1 MSAWAASDRHGA
13 AHVRSSTT
21 SRASRTLV
29 LSLPQFPDAALSPK
43 PLRRVPILA
52 ALICAALLN
61 ACAAPAP
68 RDISRAEREVA
79 DTERAFAKTMADRD
93 FAAFKLFLSDD
104 TIFFSGP
111 TPLRGKQ
118 RVADF
123 WQRFYE
129 KPEAPFSWQPEQ
141 VQVLESGEL
150 ALSTG
155 PVRNAQGKLFATF
168 TSIWRR
174 EAPGQWR
181 IVFDK
186 GAEICDCAKP

>member
-1 MSAWAASDRHGA
+1 MEREP
-13 AHVRSSTT
+13 AHDGHD
-21 SRASRTLV
+21 AV
-29 LSLPQFPDAALSPK
+29 LALR
-43 PLRRVPILA
+43 PLRPGPIPAL
-52 ALICAALLN
+52 LICAALLN

-68 RDISRAEREVA
+68 RDTNHVEREVA

-93 FAAFKLFLSDD
+93 YLAFKSFLADD

-118 RVADF
+118 RVADA
-123 WQRFYE
+123 WQRFFE

-155 PVRNAQGKLFATF
+155 PVRDSEGKLFATF
-168 TSIWRR
+168 LSIWRR

-186 GAEICDCAKP
+186 GERVCDCAKP

>member
-1 MSAWAASDRHGA
+1 MARRPTRGGGSA
-13 AHVRSSTT
+13 
-21 SRASRTLV
+21 V
-29 LSLPQFPDAALSPK
+29 LALK
-43 PLRRVPILA
+43 PLRPGPLPA
-52 ALICAALLN
+52 LLICAAALMN

-68 RDISRAEREVA
+68 RDTSRAEREVA

-93 FAAFKLFLSDD
+93 HLAFRSFLADD

-118 RVADF
+118 RVADA
-123 WQRFYE
+123 WQRYFE

-155 PVRNAQGKLFATF
+155 PVRDSQGKLFATF

-186 GAEICDCAKP
+186 GNDICDCAKP

>member
-1 MSAWAASDRHGA
+1 MAPHECHWVPKARAVA
-13 AHVRSSTT
+13 RSE
-21 SRASRTLV
+21 
-29 LSLPQFPDAALSPK
+29 FHDAARLSRLRSIA
-43 PLRRVPILA
+43 PLLF
-52 ALICAALLN
+52 CAALLC

-68 RDISRAEREVA
+68 RDTSRAEREVA

-93 FAAFKLFLSDD
+93 FTAFKSFLSDD

-111 TPLRGKQ
+111 GQTALRGKQ
-118 RVADF
+118 RVADA
-123 WQRFYE
+123 WQRFYD

-155 PVRNAQGKLFATF
+155 PVRDSKGKLFATF

-181 IVFDK
+181 IIFDK
-186 GAEICDCAKP
+186 GNDICDCAKP

>member
-1 MSAWAASDRHGA
+1 MSDVARQFTR
-13 AHVRSSTT
+13 RSHDG
-21 SRASRTLV
+21 L
-29 LSLPQFPDAALSPK
+29 LSLK
-43 PLRRVPILA
+43 PLRSGPILA
-52 ALICAALLN
+52 LLICAALLT
-61 ACAAPAP
+61 ACATPAP
-68 RDISRAEREVA
+68 RDISKAEREVA

-93 FAAFKLFLSDD
+93 FAAFKSFLSDD

-150 ALSTG
+150 ALSAG
-155 PVRNAQGKLFATF
+155 PVRDAEGKLFATF

-181 IVFDK
+181 IIFDK
-186 GAEICDCAKP
+186 GEKVCDCAKP

>member
-1 MSAWAASDRHGA
+1 MAQPPCDRTSGRVQLPVVSFEGA
-13 AHVRSSTT
+13 VMALKRL
-21 SRASRTLV
+21 RPRTIPV
-29 LSLPQFPDAALSPK
+29 LLM
-43 PLRRVPILA
+43 
-52 ALICAALLN
+52 CAALFG
-61 ACAAPAP
+61 ACAAPSP
-68 RDISRAEREVA
+68 RDTTRAEREVA

-93 FAAFKLFLSDD
+93 FTAFKAFLADD

-129 KPEAPFSWQPEQ
+129 KPEPPFSWQPEQ
-141 VQVLESGEL
+141 VQVLESGDV

-155 PVRNAQGKLFATF
+155 PVRDPNGKLFATF

-181 IVFDK
+181 IIFDT
-186 GAEICDCAKP
+186 GNAICDCAKP